1 MMFNVFFIFTCVL
14 SALVYNI
21 LLGPMPMQYMP
32 GMNYAM
38 NQPFMNQQMNMNMM
52 QNMYLMQ
59 QQMQNNPVISLRSP
73 DIHNIVQRVKA
84 LVS

>member
-1 MMFNVFFIFTCVL
+1 
-14 SALVYNI
+14 
-21 LLGPMPMQYMP
+21 MQYVQ
-32 GMNYAM
+32 GINYPM
-38 NQPFMNQQMNMNMM
+38 NQPYMNQQMNMSMM

-84 LVS
+84 LVSCAFLLLFH

>member
-1 MMFNVFFIFTCVL
+1 MSFYFYMRVKCFGLYCF
-14 SALVYNI
+14 